1 MIRAAM
7 YSISAAIAL
16 ASNAFLVS
24 LLLFPDRAPVSGHLW
39 PKPAHVCQ
47 GHRTIQLSSHFKFH
61 LPEDASQRLLT
72 GAERYRNRILS
83 SHFISPV
90 PVNPILAEKEDRSQV
105 QDVVLE
111 TVKIEIEDS
120 SSNEP
125 LGLDSDES
133 YKLLIA
139 ADEDPDEPFGIK
151 EDDCEVLRSRPRTS
165 GVTGVIRART
175 MYGAFHGM
183 ETLTQLVTNNP
194 QDNTKEIA
202 RTPIRIHDRPL
213 FKHRGVLI
221 DTSRN
226 FLSLAS
232 LYRTI
237 DGLAMNKF
245 NVLHWHIIDS
255 QSFPIVLD
263 DQKDPQETEDG
274 DTASDDDK
282 SDQHVLRLSDL
293 ASKGAYSSDMTYTKD
308 DISSLV
314 AYAMDRGVRVIPELD
329 MPGHAWAWS
338 QAFPEITSCLDGYPS
353 YSRFSAEP
361 PSGQLNPA
369 EPKTF
374 KVIQGVYDQVL
385 PLFEDSYVHAGAD
398 EVNINC
404 WNNTQS
410 IIDLMNRKGIPRSE
424 DGFDRILDGFLSKQH
439 KMLRTKGKTPIVW
452 EEPLLNHALTTLS
465 QYKDTVVQVWT
476 SADNIK
482 TAIQKGHRVITGSA
496 DYWYLDC
503 GYGDW
508 LGNWTLGRS
517 WCDPYKSWQKIYSF
531 NPLMGLSPK
540 EAESVL
546 GGEALLWG
554 EQVDDTN
561 LDSKLWPRASAAA
574 EVLWSGNSEESS
586 TKLWDGPK
594 QTENSLRSI
603 EALDRINEHRFRMLS
618 QKIRA
623 EPLQPMWCVQN
634 PGHCLWPIYDT
645 KPAEQPY

>member
-1 MIRAAM
+1 M
-7 YSISAAIAL
+7 
-16 ASNAFLVS
+16 
-24 LLLFPDRAPVSGHLW
+24 
-39 PKPAHVCQ
+39 
-47 GHRTIQLSSHFKFH
+47 
-61 LPEDASQRLLT
+61 
-72 GAERYRNRILS
+72 
-83 SHFISPV
+83 
-90 PVNPILAEKEDRSQV
+90 NPILAEKEDRSQV
-105 QDVVLE
+105 QETVLE
-111 TVKIEIEDS
+111 TVKIEIVDS

-125 LGLDSDES
+125 KELDTDES
-133 YKLLIA
+133 YRLLIA
-139 ADEDPDEPFGIK
+139 VDESPHAPFGGIEEK
-151 EDDCEVLRSRPRTS
+151 ACELLRSRPWTS

-175 MYGAFHGM
+175 IYGAFHGM

-194 QDNTKEIA
+194 KDNTKEIA

-232 LYRTI
+232 LYKTI

-245 NVLHWHIIDS
+245 NVFHWHIIDS

-263 DQKDPQETEDG
+263 DLIVPQEETEG
-274 DTASDDDK
+274 DTQSNNDET
-282 SDQHVLRLSDL
+282 DQQHTLRLSEL
-293 ASKGAYSSDMTYTKD
+293 ASKGAYSSEMTYTKT
-308 DISSLV
+308 DIASLV
-314 AYAMDRGVRVIPELD
+314 EFAMDRGVRVIPELD
-329 MPGHAWAWS
+329 MPGHAWSWS
-338 QAFPEITSCLDGYPS
+338 RAFPEITSCLDGYPS

-374 KVIQGVYDQVL
+374 KVIQAVYDQVL
-385 PLFEDSYVHAGAD
+385 PLFKDKFVHAGAD
-398 EVNINC
+398 EVNFNC

-410 IIDLMNRKGIPRSE
+410 IIDLMDRKGIPRSE
-424 DGFDRILDGFLSKQH
+424 DGFDRILDGFVSKQH
-439 KMLRTKGKTPIVW
+439 RMLRNKQKTPIVW

-465 QYKDTVVQVWT
+465 KNKDTVVQVWT
-476 SADNIK
+476 SADHIK
-482 TAIQKGHRVITGSA
+482 EVIQKGHKVIAGSA

-531 NPLMGLSPK
+531 NPLMGLNTK

-554 EQVDDTN
+554 EQVDEAN

-586 TKLWDGPK
+586 TKLWDGPT
-594 QTENSLRSI
+594 QTANTLRSI

-645 KPAEQPY
+645 KPADQPY

>member
-24 LLLFPDRAPVSGHLW
+24 LLLFPDRVPVSAHLW
-39 PKPAHVCQ
+39 PKPTHVCQ
-47 GHRTIQLSSHFKFH
+47 GHRTIQLSKTFKFH

-72 GAERYRNRILS
+72 GADRYRYRILS

-105 QDVVLE
+105 QEVVLE

-125 LGLDSDES
+125 LGLDTDES

-139 ADEDPDEPFGIK
+139 VDEDPNEPFETK
-151 EDDCEVLRSRPRTS
+151 DKDCELLRSRPWST
-165 GVTGVIRART
+165 GVTGVIKART

-194 QDNTKEIA
+194 QDNTKEITRA
-202 RTPIRIHDRPL
+202 PIRIHDQPL
-213 FKHRGVLI
+213 FRHRGVLV

-245 NVLHWHIIDS
+245 NVFHWHITDS

-263 DQKDPQETEDG
+263 DQKDPQEKKEG
-274 DTASDDDK
+274 DTQIDDDQA
-282 SDQHVLRLSDL
+282 DQHVLRLSAL
-293 ASKGAYSSDMTYTKD
+293 AEKGAYSSEMTYTKE

-314 AYAMDRGVRVIPELD
+314 EYAMDRGVRVIPELD
-329 MPGHAWAWS
+329 MPGHAWSWS

-385 PLFEDSYVHAGAD
+385 PLFEDNFVHAGAD

-410 IIDLMNRKGIPRSE
+410 IIDLMNRKGIPRSQ

-439 KMLRTKGKTPIVW
+439 RMLRKQGKTPIVW

-465 QYKDTVVQVWT
+465 QNKDTVVQVWT

-482 TAIQKGHRVITGSA
+482 TAIQKGHRVIAGSA

-531 NPLMGLSPK
+531 NPLMGLSRK

-574 EVLWSGNSEESS
+574 EVLWSGNSDDSS

-603 EALDRINEHRFRMLS
+603 EAMDRINEHRFRMLS
-618 QKIRA
+618 EKIRA

-645 KPAEQPY
+645 KPVEQPY

>member
-16 ASNAFLVS
+16 ASNAFLIS

-39 PKPAHVCQ
+39 PKPIHVCQ
-47 GHRTIQLSSHFKFH
+47 GHRTIQLSSTFKFH
-61 LPEDASQRLLT
+61 LPSDASQRLLV
-72 GAERYRNRILS
+72 GADRYRYRILS
-83 SHFISPV
+83 SRFISPV
-90 PVNPILAEKEDRSQV
+90 PVDPVLVEKEDRSQV
-105 QDVVLE
+105 EEVVLE

-120 SSNEP
+120 SSENEP
-125 LGLDSDES
+125 KGLDTDES
-133 YKLLIA
+133 YRLLIA
-139 ADEDPDEPFGIK
+139 VDEDRDAPFGIK
-151 EDDCEVLRSRPRTS
+151 EEDCELLRSRPWSS
-165 GVTGVIRART
+165 GVTAVIRART

-213 FKHRGVLI
+213 FKHRGVLV

-237 DGLAMNKF
+237 DGMAMNKF
-245 NVLHWHIIDS
+245 NVFHWHIIDS

-263 DQKDPQETEDG
+263 DQKDPQEKKEG
-274 DTASDDDK
+274 DTQTKDNE
-282 SDQHVLRLSDL
+282 SDQHVLRLSEL
-293 ASKGAYSSDMTYTKD
+293 ASKGAYSSEMTYTKV

-314 AYAMDRGVRVIPELD
+314 EYAMDRGIRVIPELD
-329 MPGHAWAWS
+329 MPGHAWSWS
-338 QAFPEITSCLDGYPS
+338 RAFPEITSCLDGYPS

-385 PLFEDSYVHAGAD
+385 PLFDDHFVHAGAD

-410 IIDLMNRKGIPRSE
+410 IIDLMDRKGIPRSE
-424 DGFDRILDGFLSKQH
+424 DGFNRILDGFLSKQH
-439 KMLRTKGKTPIVW
+439 RMLRRKRKTPIVW
-452 EEPLLNHALTTLS
+452 EEPLLNHALKTLS
-465 QYKDTVVQVWT
+465 QNKDTVVQVWT

-482 TAIQKGHRVITGSA
+482 TAIQKGHRVIAGSA

-508 LGNWTLGRS
+508 LGLTA
-517 WCDPYKSWQKIYSF
+517 
-531 NPLMGLSPK
+531 K

-586 TKLWDGPK
+586 TKLWDGPS
-594 QTENSLRSI
+594 QEENSLRSI